1 MSEET
6 FRIGCYLGT
15 MLGVGYG
22 TVFGYGP
29 HTWLVLGLSGCMLLY
44 CSFRAI
50 KIMAGED
57 K

>member
-15 MLGVGYG
+15 MMGVGYG

-50 KIMAGED
+50 KIMVGED